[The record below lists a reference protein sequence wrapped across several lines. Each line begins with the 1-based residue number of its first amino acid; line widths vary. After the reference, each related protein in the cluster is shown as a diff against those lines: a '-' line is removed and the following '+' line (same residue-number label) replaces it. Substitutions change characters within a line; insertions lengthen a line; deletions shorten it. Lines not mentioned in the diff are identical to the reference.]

1 MVFNRV
7 RASGKEGKRMRKKAV
22 SIFFSSIVVCC
33 ALMGC
38 GQDENMQQVSG
49 DYSEEAEGRTGNE
62 SGDITLSIW
71 SGEQDEELMAALAD
85 RFIREHAYEAN
96 ITIEWSPMSEGEC
109 RGNLLN
115 NVLNAPDL
123 YTTTDGDLR
132 IIVAGGLPHR
142 SIILTGSGKKIWK
155 RQWRP

>member
-38 GQDENMQQVSG
+38 GQDENTQQVSG

-85 RFIREHAYEAN
+85 RFIREHADEAN

-109 RGNLLN
+109 RE
-115 NVLNAPDL
+115 
-123 YTTTDGDLR
+123 
-132 IIVAGGLPHR
+132 
-142 SIILTGSGKKIWK
+142 
-155 RQWRP
+155 Q